1 MQHFYDGQIRR
12 YITQI
17 VRLMSNFQYQD
28 NKGNFTSIPVS
39 YGDLTRQVAS
49 IIRDNSE
56 NKIPSAPRIAV
67 YVTTLEIDR
76 SRTSDQ
82 SYVSKLN
89 VRERSYDSATNSYGE
104 ESGNAY
110 TVERI
115 MPVPYILG
123 VNVDIWA
130 TNTDQ
135 KLQILEQILCLFNP
149 SLEIQTTDNYVDWTS
164 LSVVN
169 LENVNW
175 SSRSIP
181 VGTDSEIDISTISF
195 TTPIFISPPAKVKR
209 LGVITNI
216 ITSVFNED
224 AGVIDFGEARPVLD
238 AWKNA
243 PLGATSDDSNR
254 ATRGDVDALANV
266 NYNNYNIVI
275 LNDTALIVEGATVG
289 EISWKPMF
297 EQFAGPYQ
305 AGISRIFLNKAD
317 MAGEVVATFTLDLSN
332 SNRLLLDFDQDTI
345 PSDTIITSSLQSK
358 SKIDYIINP
367 ATYDPSAIKTSG
379 LRILLLGNVGPHVG
393 NTGPAAWQN
402 ADNSYLVA
410 EENDIIEWDGSKWTV
425 VFDAST
431 SSAITY
437 TTNLNTGVQYKYN
450 SISWVK
456 SFEGEYQVGTWR
468 IAL

>member
-89 VRERSYDSATNSYGE
+89 VRERSYDPVTNSYGE

-181 VGTDSEIDISTISF
+181 VGVDSEIDISTIAF

-216 ITSVFNED
+216 ITSVFNEA
-224 AGVIDFGEARPVLD
+224 AGVIDFGEARPTLD
-238 AWKNA
+238 AWQNA
-243 PLGATSDDSNR
+243 PLGATSNDSNR

-266 NYNNYNIVI
+266 NYNNYNIVV
-275 LNDTALIVEGATVG
+275 LNDTALIVEGSTVG

-297 EQFAGPYQ
+297 EQFSGPYQ
-305 AGISRIFLNKAD
+305 AGISRIFLNRTD

-332 SNRLLLDFDQDTI
+332 SNRLLLDLDQDTI
-345 PSDTIITSSLQSK
+345 PTDTIIASNLQNK
-358 SKIDYIINP
+358 SKIDYIIDPANYNP
-367 ATYDPSAIKTSG
+367 STIKNIG
-379 LRILLLGNVGPHVG
+379 IRLLLLGDIGPHTG
-393 NTGPAAWQN
+393 TTGPVAWQN
-402 ADNSYLVA
+402 NDNSYLVA
-410 EENDIIEWDGSKWTV
+410 EENDIIEWDGAKWTV
-425 VFDAST
+425 VFDASAT
-431 SSAITY
+431 STITY
-437 TTNLNTGVQYKYN
+437 TTNLNTSVQYKYN
-450 SISWVK
+450 GVSWVK